1 MLVSERLQKIAP
13 SLTIEMSTKARELQ
27 RQGIQVLSFTAGEPD
42 FDTPQHIKEAAIAAI
57 NQGFTK
63 YTDTSG
69 IPELKHAI
77 IEKFKKDNN
86 LTYTTE
92 NILVANGVKQ
102 CLYNILQAIINP
114 GDEILIPVPY
124 WVSFSEMVKLAEGK
138 CVFLACNDNF
148 KIDKQTLQKHLT
160 KKTKAL
166 ILNSPSNPTGAVYD
180 ESELADIAQICVE
193 NNIIVIS
200 DEIYEKLIYE
210 GKHYSIAS
218 LNDKIKQLTIV
229 FNGVSKTYAMTGWR
243 IGYCAGDT
251 EIIKAASRLQD
262 HTTGNANSIAQK
274 AAIAALTGPQESVK
288 TMVGE
293 FKKRRD
299 YMVDRLNSIKQIK
312 VRKPDGAFYVFPD
325 VSKLYSSEIPDSVS
339 FCNKLLDEVHVA
351 VVPGSAF
358 GDDRCI
364 RISYTVSLETIKMGL
379 DRIEKFIFLL
389 HGEN

>member
-1 MLVSERLQKIAP
+1 MA
-13 SLTIEMSTKARELQ
+13 MSTKARELQ
-27 RQGIQVLSFTAGEPD
+27 RQGVQVLSFTIGEPD
-42 FDTPQHIKEAAIAAI
+42 FDTPQHIKEAAIVAI

-86 LTYTTE
+86 LTYTPE
-92 NILVANGVKQ
+92 NILVGNGVKQ
-102 CLYNILQAIINP
+102 CLYNIFQAIVNP
-114 GDEILIPVPY
+114 KDEVLIPIPY

-138 CVFLACNDNF
+138 CIFLPCNDNF

-166 ILNSPSNPTGAVYD
+166 ILNSPSNPTGAVYN

-262 HTTGNANSIAQK
+262 HTTGNPNSIAQK

-288 TMVGE
+288 TMVEE

-299 YMVDRLNSIKQIK
+299 YMVNRLNSIKQIK
-312 VRKPDGAFYVFPD
+312 VKKPDGAFYVFPD
-325 VSKLYSSEIPDSVS
+325 VSKLYNSEIPDSVS
-339 FCNKLLDEVHVA
+339 FCKKLLDEYFVA

-364 RISYTVSLETIKMGL
+364 RVSFAVSLETIKMGL
-379 DRIEKFIFLL
+379 DRIKEFTFLL
-389 HGEN
+389 CGEN